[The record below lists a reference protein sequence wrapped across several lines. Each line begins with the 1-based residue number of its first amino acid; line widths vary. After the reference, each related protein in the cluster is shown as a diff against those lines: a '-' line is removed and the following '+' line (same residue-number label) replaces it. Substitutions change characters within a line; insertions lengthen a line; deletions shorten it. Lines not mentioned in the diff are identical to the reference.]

1 MNPHNEEKLV
11 VLWSSADKEVA
22 SKMVFMYTLNAK
34 KFGWWQEITLIVWGP
49 SARLLA
55 EDLELQMTI
64 RDMRKAGIKLEACL
78 ACAES
83 YRVDKKLSDLG
94 IDVKYMGEPL
104 SAYLKSGCKM
114 LTF

>member
-1 MNPHNEEKLV
+1 MNPLNEEKLIV
-11 VLWSSADKEVA
+11 VWSTADKEVA

-34 KFGWWQEITLIVWGP
+34 KFSWWQEITLIVWGP

-55 EDLELQMTI
+55 EDLELQLTI
-64 RDMRKAGIKLEACL
+64 REMRKAGIKLEACL

-83 YRVDKKLSDLG
+83 YRVDKKLADLG

-104 SAYLKSGCKM
+104 TTYLKSGYKI
-114 LTF
+114 LSF